1 MKRIFV
7 LLAALVVM
15 SVQASC
21 SSSEVSTTTTSD
33 KTELT
38 TTAAPTTAGPTT
50 AAPTTAAPTTAA
62 PTTAAPPPL
71 AAMPAV
77 VCMNLQEAQDLIQT
91 TGVFYSK
98 SFDATGNGRMQVVD
112 SNWIV
117 VSQDPAPGEP
127 IGEGTP
133 NLGAVKS
140 GEPNLC

>member
-38 TTAAPTTAGPTT
+38 
-50 AAPTTAAPTTAA
+50 TTAA

>member
-38 TTAAPTTAGPTT
+38 
-50 AAPTTAAPTTAA
+50 TTAAPTTAA